1 MRYIVEDIN
10 LILDRKDKVLIIG
23 ESGTGKSTFA
33 KSLSKLYKVPD
44 KSIYLNGL
52 DINRYDHLSIRKRIV
67 YIDENPF
74 LLREPLKRIFAWE
87 RFLIR
92 TKLKTRV

>member
-33 KSLSKLYKVPD
+33 KVC
-44 KSIYLNGL
+44 LNC
-52 DINRYDHLSIRKRIV
+52 IKYPISQFI
-67 YIDENPF
+67 
-74 LLREPLKRIFAWE
+74 
-87 RFLIR
+87 
-92 TKLKTRV
+92 